1 MAEDVYSGMNSRDFD
16 VSEHGS
22 MIELIGMLLRGEKQ
36 FAATPLP
43 ESTTDNR
50 HLGWRISWPK
60 G

>member
-1 MAEDVYSGMNSRDFD
+1 MAEDVYSRMNSRDFD

-22 MIELIGMLLRGEKQ
+22 MIELIGMLLRGAKQ

-50 HLGWRISWPK
+50 HLG
-60 G
+60 

>member
-1 MAEDVYSGMNSRDFD
+1 MAEDVYSRMNSRDFD
-16 VSEHGS
+16 VSENSS

-36 FAATPLP
+36 FAVTPLP